1 MKRNRT
7 IQVKAGFLLVV
18 FAFNI
23 VVGFA
28 CGLGIDM
35 GFNANSS
42 GSSHHT
48 GKVHE
53 HADGKK
59 HQHESTTHI
68 NASKDH
74 DDNNHHEKGGCCTDG
89 VVKLAQTEKTVPQGT
104 VLLNPLFTT
113 AFVATFYSTNI
124 FYKSQVTEPIKYF
137 VRGHH
142 PPIPDIRV
150 AIQSFQI

>member
-1 MKRNRT
+1 MKKKT
-7 IQVKAGFLLVV
+7 FIQIKAAFLLLV

-28 CGLGIDM
+28 CGLGINR
-35 GFNANSS
+35 GFN
-42 GSSHHT
+42 SHEFEKKKGDSKT
-48 GKVHE
+48 HE

-59 HQHESTTHI
+59 HVHGPEKGKHNDSGKKH
-68 NASKDH
+68 H
-74 DDNNHHEKGGCCTDG
+74 DEEGGCCTDG
-89 VVKLAQTEKTVPQGT
+89 VVKLAQTEKAIPTAT
-104 VLLNPLFTT
+104 TFTNPGFTT
-113 AFVATFYSTNI
+113 AFIATFYSTDI

-142 PPIPDIRV
+142 PPIPDIRI